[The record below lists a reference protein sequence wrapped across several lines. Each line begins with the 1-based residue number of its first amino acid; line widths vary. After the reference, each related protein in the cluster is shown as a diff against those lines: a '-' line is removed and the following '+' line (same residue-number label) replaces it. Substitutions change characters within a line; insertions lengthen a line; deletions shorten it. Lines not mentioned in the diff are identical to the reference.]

1 MIQTNRSGTVKNQLS
16 VNQILHLTSK
26 LLTCIIALQVD
37 LESNR
42 EGVKVY
48 RDAFGHRL
56 RVLLA
61 DRGMSQAELAEQAG
75 VTQQAVSNY
84 MTKGASPGLTTAVS
98 IARALGVSVDDLVD
112 KPIGELVHDR

>member
-1 MIQTNRSGTVKNQLS
+1 M
-16 VNQILHLTSK
+16 
-26 LLTCIIALQVD
+26 
-37 LESNR
+37 
-42 EGVKVY
+42 Y
-48 RDAFGHRL
+48 RNAFGHRL

-84 MTKGASPGLTTAVS
+84 MTRGTSPSLSTAVS
-98 IARALGVSVDDLVD
+98 ISRVLGVSVEDLFG